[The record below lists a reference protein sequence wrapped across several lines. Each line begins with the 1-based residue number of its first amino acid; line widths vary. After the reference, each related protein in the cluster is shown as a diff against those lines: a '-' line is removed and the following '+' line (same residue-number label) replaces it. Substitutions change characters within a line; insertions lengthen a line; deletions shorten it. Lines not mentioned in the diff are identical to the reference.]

1 MAPDREAEE
10 RARLAAELAVVPRL
24 IRDPD
29 AERGIRAD
37 AASFLAAGGL
47 NPADAERLAAAGAR
61 RLLVYRRLVRGSL
74 ERAIRQEIPRTA
86 ARLEGAFNAWVGRFV
101 DEEAPRS
108 HYLRDVAFEM
118 VAWAAPRWAADPEVP
133 AYLGDLAR
141 HELTAIEVGTAP
153 DGPGPSGADVE
164 LDRPVRFHP
173 SARLHRYEHAIH
185 LLLADEDARDVPE
198 RAPTALLA
206 YRDAEHEVRY
216 LALTLLAA
224 AILERLLRGET
235 LRAAM
240 VGATTALAHPLD
252 GAVLSSSAAV
262 LTDLSERGVMLGGE
276 PA

>member
-1 MAPDREAEE
+1 MEPDRDDAE
-10 RARLAAELAVVPRL
+10 RARLVAQLSVVPRL

-29 AERGIRAD
+29 ADRAVRAD
-37 AASFLAAGGL
+37 AASFLAEGGL
-47 NPADAERLAAAGAR
+47 DAADAEQLAAAGAR

-86 ARLEGAFNAWVGRFV
+86 ARLEEAFTAWVGRFV

-133 AYLGDLAR
+133 AYLADLAR
-141 HELTAIEVGTAP
+141 HELTAIEVGAAP

-173 SARLHRYEHAIH
+173 SARLHRYDHAIH
-185 LLLADEDARDVPE
+185 LLLADEGARDVPE
-198 RAPTALLA
+198 RVPTALLA
-206 YRDAEHEVRY
+206 YRDAEHDVRY
-216 LALTLLAA
+216 LALTPLAA

-240 VGATTALAHPLD
+240 VGGTTALAHPLD
-252 GAVLSSSAAV
+252 GAVLASSAAV